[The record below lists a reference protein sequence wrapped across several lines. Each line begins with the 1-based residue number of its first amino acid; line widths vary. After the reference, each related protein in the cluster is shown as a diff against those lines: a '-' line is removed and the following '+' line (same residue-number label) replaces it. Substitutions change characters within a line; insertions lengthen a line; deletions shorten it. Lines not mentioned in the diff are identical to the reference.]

1 MAHNT
6 NIIRGR
12 EVHFRN
18 AMQHQPAL
26 ADASQLL
33 AESASELGWDLVGF
47 NLDTKQLQLPRVQGG
62 SFVGAAMGWPE
73 DCLNGWEAQHLGR
86 YCPVTAYCGRAADSF
101 EWDCDPEGVSWRGR
115 PLSDE
120 QQKTLRHYGQY
131 AVGAVTVPVH
141 RPVGK
146 IGYVSWFTRN
156 RKALHRSF
164 GETYTATY
172 VISHAFIHR
181 LDTLEALA
189 SSTLAGNTLASN
201 THANN
206 NEQRQYRTELTA
218 REIEC
223 LNWAARGKTEEEI
236 GIIIARSRETAR
248 FHLRNA
254 IVKLNASNRTHAVAL
269 ACSRGLISVF

>member
-1 MAHNT
+1 MAHNA

-26 ADASQLL
+26 ADASRLL
-33 AESASELGWDLVGF
+33 AESASELGWDLVAF
-47 NLDTKQLQLPRVQGG
+47 NLDTKQLQLPRVPGG
-62 SFVGAAMGWPE
+62 AFVGAAMGWPE
-73 DCLNGWEAQHLGR
+73 DCLADWEAQHLGR

-101 EWDCDPEGVSWRGR
+101 EWDCDPEAISWRGR

-120 QQKTLRHYGQY
+120 QQRALRHYSQY

-141 RPVGK
+141 RPAGK
-146 IGYVSWFTRN
+146 TGYVSWFTRN
-156 RKALHRSF
+156 RKALHRCF
-164 GETYTATY
+164 DETYTATY

-181 LDTLEALA
+181 LDTLEALGFKTHSPA
-189 SSTLAGNTLASN
+189 NSN
-201 THANN
+201 
-206 NEQRQYRTELTA
+206 EPRQHRSELTV

-254 IVKLNASNRTHAVAL
+254 IGKLNASNRTHAVAL
-269 ACSRGLISVF
+269 ACSRGLISVL